1 MTTFCDIIYRKYIL
15 ANPQHAEFLTFDYIT
30 SPQYFTVNLQM
41 VSSLCR
47 DTIYV
52 LYSIFI
58 SIYLHA
64 RANYVS
70 TKYAYIKNTFDNPF
84 YNSEQKAE
92 FINIFRGAQRL
103 YRALCNFAYKWK
115 WNRATYAIKH
125 DLLLNPIEPDQYF
138 VLPLLHSGKKYLFT
152 KSDLTNIVETALT
165 HSPYIYAEPL
175 PIKNPYNNLVF
186 DKSHLY
192 TIYFFMK
199 HRMFTLPTI
208 FHQYFLHNFHLKLFR
223 DNNEALIRK
232 MHINSMIKTNNT
244 TIRRRDINTMIRHY
258 NDSCIST
265 AKKIYIDPDFPN
277 DVLFRAMTPYLH
289 LFYTSTYA
297 LDIAEKGSAM
307 NNLRYQLSRFHKISP
322 TFGRKFI
329 KMRFGKS
336 RSQPLEYVYDMRYAQ
351 YITLPFSKNYDTCH
365 TTIIE
370 DNEDEEKE
378 SGMSFYP
385 MLPHSTLIPHIDDD
399 DDDDDDDDARNNIN
413 DDDDDGG
420 NINPHIAN
428 NNHDDDDDDDDADAE
443 TLSMLR
449 DAYEHGDSD
458 GDSDDDADAVHESS
472 TEEDSVHENDLAI
485 HMEIATS
492 GSNTEDDSD

>member
-15 ANPQHAEFLTFDYIT
+15 ADAQHAEFLTLGYIT
-30 SPQYFTVNLQM
+30 SPQYFTANM
-41 VSSLCR
+41 SR
-47 DTIYV
+47 ANTRYHDIIYA

-58 SIYLHA
+58 SIYVHS
-64 RANYVS
+64 RANYVNA
-70 TKYAYIKNTFDNPF
+70 KYAYIKNTFNNPF
-84 YNSEQKAE
+84 YSTDYKAE
-92 FINIFRGAQRL
+92 FINKFCDAQRH
-103 YRALCNFAYKWK
+103 YQALCKFAYKWK

-138 VLPLLHSGKKYLFT
+138 VLPLLHAGKKYLFT

-199 HRMFTLPTI
+199 HRMFTLPTV
-208 FHQYFLHNFHLKLFR
+208 FHQYFLYNFHLKLFR
-223 DNNEALIRK
+223 DNNEAFIRK
-232 MHINSMIKTNNT
+232 MHISSMIKTNNT
-244 TIRRRDINTMIRHY
+244 AIRRRDINTMIRQY
-258 NDSCIST
+258 NDHCIST
-265 AKKIYIDPDFPN
+265 TKKIYIDPDFPN

-289 LFYTSTYA
+289 LFYTSTYS

-307 NNLRYQLSRFHKISP
+307 NNLKYQLSRFHKISP

-329 KMRFGKS
+329 KMRFGKIKLL
-336 RSQPLEYVYDMRYAQ
+336 PLEYVYDMRYAQ
-351 YITLPFSKNYDTCH
+351 YVTLPFSKNYDTCH

-370 DNEDEEKE
+370 DNPDEEKD

-385 MLPHSTLIPHIDDD
+385 MLPHSTLVPHVDDDDNINDDDNDDD
-399 DDDDDDDDARNNIN
+399 DDDDDDG
-413 DDDDDGG
+413 GG
-420 NINPHIAN
+420 NINPLIAN
-428 NNHDDDDDDDDADAE
+428 NNDDDDADAE

-449 DAYEHGDSD
+449 DVDEEVDE
-458 GDSDDDADAVHESS
+458 DSDDVSDNVHESS
-472 TEEDSVHENDLAI
+472 TDEDSVHEDDLAI

-492 GSNTEDDSD
+492 GSNTDYDSD

>member
-15 ANPQHAEFLTFDYIT
+15 TDSKHVEFLTFDYIA
-30 SPQYFTVNLQM
+30 SPQYFTANLPRG
-41 VSSLCR
+41 LDRCG
-47 DTIYV
+47 DIIHV

-58 SIYLHA
+58 SIYVHA
-64 RANYVS
+64 RANYVNA
-70 TKYAYIKNTFDNPF
+70 KYAYIKNTLNNPF
-84 YNSEQKAE
+84 YSPDYKAE
-92 FINIFRGAQRL
+92 FIHKFCDAQRH
-103 YRALCNFAYKWK
+103 YQALCKFAYKWK
-115 WNRATYAIKH
+115 WNRATYTIKH
-125 DLLLNPIEPDQYF
+125 DLLLNPIEPGQYF
-138 VLPLLHSGKKYLFT
+138 VLPLLHAGKKYLFT

-165 HSPYIYAEPL
+165 NSPYIYSEPL

-199 HRMFTLPTI
+199 HRTFTLPTV

-244 TIRRRDINTMIRHY
+244 TIRRRDINTMIRQY
-258 NDSCIST
+258 NDSCVST
-265 AKKIYIDPDFPN
+265 SKKIYIDPDFPN
-277 DVLFRAMTPYLH
+277 DILFRAMTPYLH

-329 KMRFGKS
+329 KMRFGKN
-336 RSQPLEYVYDMRYAQ
+336 RLLPLEYVYDMRYAQ
-351 YITLPFSKNYDTCH
+351 YVTLPFSKNYDTCH

-370 DNEDEEKE
+370 DNPDEEKE
-378 SGMSFYP
+378 SGISFYP
-385 MLPHSTLIPHIDDD
+385 MMPHSTLVPHRDDHDDD
-399 DDDDDDDDARNNIN
+399 MDDEVNNNDDD

-428 NNHDDDDDDDDADAE
+428 NDDDDAE

-449 DAYEHGDSD
+449 DVDEDVNEDVNEDRDEDSD
-458 GDSDDDADAVHESS
+458 IVHESS
-472 TEEDSVHENDLAI
+472 TDEESVHEDDLAI

-492 GSNTEDDSD
+492 GSNTDDDSD

>member
-1 MTTFCDIIYRKYIL
+1 MTTFCDIIYRKYIVTD
-15 ANPQHAEFLTFDYIT
+15 AQHAEFLTFDYIT
-30 SPQYFTVNLQM
+30 SPLYFTAYLPRDGNR
-41 VSSLCR
+41 CG

-58 SIYLHA
+58 SIYVHA

-84 YNSEQKAE
+84 YNAKQKAE
-92 FINIFRGAQRL
+92 FIDKFCHAQRH
-103 YRALCNFAYKWK
+103 YRALCKFAYKCK

-125 DLLLNPIEPDQYF
+125 DLLLNPIEPNQYF
-138 VLPLLHSGKKYLFT
+138 VLPLLHAGKKYLFT

-232 MHINSMIKTNNT
+232 MHISSMIKTNNT
-244 TIRRRDINTMIRHY
+244 TIRRRDINTMIRYY
-258 NDSCIST
+258 NDSCVST

-289 LFYTSTYA
+289 LFYTSTYS

-336 RSQPLEYVYDMRYAQ
+336 RSLPLEYVYDMRYAQ
-351 YITLPFSKNYDTCH
+351 YVTLPFSKNYDTCH

-370 DNEDEEKE
+370 DNDEEKE

-385 MLPHSTLIPHIDDD
+385 LLPHSTLIPHVDDD
-399 DDDDDDDDARNNIN
+399 DDDDNDNDDDDN
-413 DDDDDGG
+413 DDDDGG

-428 NNHDDDDDDDDADAE
+428 NNDDDDDDADAE

-449 DAYEHGDSD
+449 DADE
-458 GDSDDDADAVHESS
+458 DSDDVSDIVHESS
-472 TEEDSVHENDLAI
+472 TEEESVHEDDLAI

-492 GSNTEDDSD
+492 GSNTDYESE

>member
-1 MTTFCDIIYRKYIL
+1 M
-15 ANPQHAEFLTFDYIT
+15 A
-30 SPQYFTVNLQM
+30 
-41 VSSLCR
+41 SSHYR

-70 TKYAYIKNTFDNPF
+70 TKYTYIKNTVDNPF
-84 YNSEQKAE
+84 YKAEQKTE
-92 FINIFRGAQRL
+92 FIKIFQGAQRH
-103 YRALCNFAYKWK
+103 YQALCKFAYKWK

-125 DLLLNPIEPDQYF
+125 DLLLNPIEPGQYF

-199 HRMFTLPTI
+199 HRMFTLPTV

-244 TIRRRDINTMIRHY
+244 TIRRRDITTMIRQY
-258 NDSCIST
+258 NDHCVST
-265 AKKIYIDPDFPN
+265 TKKIYIDPDFPN

-329 KMRFGKS
+329 KMRFGKL
-336 RSQPLEYVYDMRYAQ
+336 RSLPLEYVYDIRYAQ
-351 YITLPFSKNYDTCH
+351 YVTLPFSKNYDTCH

-370 DNEDEEKE
+370 DNLDEEKE
-378 SGMSFYP
+378 SGISFYP
-385 MLPHSTLIPHIDDD
+385 ILPHSTLVPHRDDDDNNMDDDMDNNNNDDD
-399 DDDDDDDDARNNIN
+399 DDDDNGGNINNINTHIANNTANNN
-413 DDDDDGG
+413 DDDDD
-420 NINPHIAN
+420 
-428 NNHDDDDDDDDADAE
+428 DDAE

-449 DAYEHGDSD
+449 DVDVDVD
-458 GDSDDDADAVHESS
+458 GDTDDVSDIVHESS
-472 TEEDSVHENDLAI
+472 TDEDSVHEDDLAI
-485 HMEIATS
+485 HMEIETS
-492 GSNTEDDSD
+492 GSNTDDDSD